1 MSRPASLAVRFG
13 ALVAALVLLAG
24 LAGPARAAQT
34 RWGTPTAEAAYGASV
49 TFTQP
54 VTLPSDAARVEVLLS
69 LPGVQGP
76 FVSEVR
82 VAPGATELSY
92 AYDAATSGLLPNTP
106 IEARWRVTLTD
117 GSVEIGPPAKV
128 TYEDTRYPW
137 RTKTGSLVRIHW
149 YEGDDAFA
157 TRALRIAE
165 NGVKKAADM
174 LGVAETEPIDF
185 YVYADS
191 DGFCSV
197 YGSSGCENVGGFAPT
212 QPDIRTLFALIP
224 PDEIDTSWV
233 GVVIPHELTHLVFD
247 TAVSNPYH
255 YPPRW
260 LNEGFADYL
269 SQGFPA
275 SYRAELAAGIADG
288 TLLPLESLGEAFPSA
303 GLQSRFFLSYAESV
317 SAVKHIID
325 TYGKAS
331 LVRVIR
337 AYKDGVSDDEAFTA
351 GIGKTFAEFE
361 AEWLASIKAAMP
373 RRWGPQSPPPGPVPS
388 AWAVSGA
395 SPAPA
400 TPGASVSAAPSE
412 TGTPVVAASQ
422 GPTPSPSAGEAT
434 GGPGTPLVI
443 VLLAAVVAVIVAV
456 ALAIRHER
464 TPPPPPPPAMPAAPH
479 AWPPPADLPPL
490 SGLTPPPAP
499 PQGPD
504 SSPPAP
510 AIEAALPPPS
520 YRAPSR
526 PTVVWHPEPG
536 PGMAVAPAPQD
547 EEAGPVDG
555 DARPPT
561 APPGDA
567 PPSDGESVP

>member
-1 MSRPASLAVRFG
+1 MSQLRSRFG
-13 ALVAALVLLAG
+13 RVAALFAALVLLAAV
-24 LAGPARAAQT
+24 AGPVRAAQT
-34 RWGTPTAEAAYGASV
+34 RWGTPAAEATYGAAI

-54 VTLPSDAARVEVLLS
+54 ATLPADTARVEVLLS
-69 LPGVQGP
+69 LPGVEGP

-82 VAPGATELSY
+82 AAPGSADLTY

-106 IEARWRVTLTD
+106 VEARWRVTLAD
-117 GSVEIGPPAKV
+117 GSVEIGPPARV

-137 RTKTGSLVRIHW
+137 RTKTGALVRIHW

-275 SYRAELAAGIADG
+275 SYRTELAAGVADG
-288 TLLPLESLGEAFPSA
+288 RLLPLESLDEAFPPA

-325 TYGKAS
+325 TYGKAA
-331 LVRVIR
+331 LVRVITT
-337 AYKDGVSDDEAFTA
+337 YKAGVSDDEAFTA
-351 GIGKTFAEFE
+351 GIGKTFAAFE
-361 AEWLASIKAAMP
+361 AEWLASIRAEAP
-373 RRWGPQSPPPGPVPS
+373 RRRGPQPAPSGPVPS
-388 AWAVSGA
+388 AWAVTGV
-395 SPAPA
+395 SPSPA
-400 TPGASVSAAPSE
+400 TPGASVAASPSVTAGQVTSAWQSPTATPSE
-412 TGTPVVAASQ
+412 GGT
-422 GPTPSPSAGEAT
+422 AG
-434 GGPGTPLVI
+434 GQSTPLLVVI
-443 VLLAAVVAVIVAV
+443 LVAGVAVIAAM
-456 ALAIRHER
+456 ALAARR
-464 TPPPPPPPAMPAAPH
+464 TTRRPPPPPPPPAIPPWPDVTPPSATPPDSTVSV
-479 AWPPPADLPPL
+479 PPPRG
-490 SGLTPPPAP
+490 SGSTP
-499 PQGPD
+499 
-504 SSPPAP
+504 
-510 AIEAALPPPS
+510 PPPS
-520 YRAPSR
+520 YRPPASPVVVWPPAPEPDVVAAQPAEAPS
-526 PTVVWHPEPG
+526 P
-536 PGMAVAPAPQD
+536 
-547 EEAGPVDG
+547 
-555 DARPPT
+555 
-561 APPGDA
+561 
-567 PPSDGESVP
+567 DGEPTP